1 MRRESWEVGEKT
13 ESWIAELL
21 SDLGEIRKD
30 ECKEREDALE
40 KARRKEY
47 SVAVPLRLRG
57 FLHAFLLVEMTVLFY
72 HRNFTF
78 GETSLVIDKL
88 HSPQ

>member
-1 MRRESWEVGEKT
+1 MRRESWEVEEKT

-40 KARRKEY
+40 TARRKEY
-47 SVAVPLRLRG
+47 SGAVLLCLRG
-57 FLHAFLLVEMTVLFY
+57 FLHALRLVEMTILKKR
-72 HRNFTF
+72 HLERSR
-78 GETSLVIDKL
+78 EI
-88 HSPQ
+88 P